1 MSKPSPWGPPWHPN
15 RFKKS
20 SYSARW
26 RKSHHP
32 AKIFWS
38 VWQQRPNRWPS
49 HSSKVG
55 IINIITKCQWRTI
68 SSSQCSR
75 VHLWTVWSKAS
86 EAAQQ
91 KWRCCSSVKE
101 TGNCRLC
108 CRLKRRGIRISA
120 QPTSHHP
127 DLSSANLPQRL
138 QWCSKITIQGI
149 EWCKV
154 LPEAAMPLV
163 LPAKDHLS
171 TQTVVRLWLWRIV
184 RLWLWRIVRLWLWR
198 IVRLWLWRMSVR
210 LWLWRM
216 LFSETRGT
224 IARCASTW
232 SPSKS
237 ECSRHSS
244 SGNSRIGPKKRTTRL
259 TILSK
264 KDG

>member
-20 SYSARW
+20 RNSARW

-171 TQTVVRLWLWRIV
+171 TQTVVRLWLWR
-184 RLWLWRIVRLWLWR
+184 
-198 IVRLWLWRMSVR
+198 
-210 LWLWRM
+210 M

-264 KDG
+264 KDGQ